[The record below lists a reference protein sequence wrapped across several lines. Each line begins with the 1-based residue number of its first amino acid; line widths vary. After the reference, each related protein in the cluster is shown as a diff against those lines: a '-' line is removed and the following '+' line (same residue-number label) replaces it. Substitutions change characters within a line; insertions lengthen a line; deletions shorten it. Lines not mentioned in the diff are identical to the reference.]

1 MQQPD
6 DRFADAVEA
15 AVAEIEAHTS
25 AEIIVVVAPRSDH
38 FRDLS
43 IAGGAVVA
51 WISLIFLLFSPF
63 HFSAWSAALEAPL
76 IGLAAAAWLHR
87 SPSLLRRLATARRL
101 RSAVDRA
108 AAATFQTEAVHCT
121 RARTGILIYVSV
133 LEGHVV
139 VLADTALDAL
149 VPEGTWNA
157 IRWGGSAG
165 PSAPGDTAQLVSGLR
180 ALGQVLAE
188 HLPST
193 TDNPN
198 EMSDRPRML
207 S

>member
-6 DRFADAVEA
+6 ERFADAVEA
-15 AVAEIEAHTS
+15 AVTEIEAHTS
-25 AEIIVVVAPRSDH
+25 AEIVVVVAPRSDPC
-38 FRDLS
+38 RDLS

-51 WISLIFLLFSPF
+51 WLALAFLLFSPL

-76 IGLAAAAWLHR
+76 VGLAAGAWLHR
-87 SPSLLRRLATARRL
+87 SPNLLRRLATAGRL
-101 RSAVDRA
+101 RAAAERA

-121 RARTGILIYVSV
+121 RDRTGILIYVSV
-133 LEGHVV
+133 LEDRVV

-149 VPEGTWNA
+149 VPEGAWNA
-157 IRWGGSAG
+157 IRWGDRTD
-165 PSAPGDTAQLVSGLR
+165 PRAPGDTNQFIAGLR
-180 ALGQVLAE
+180 AVGAILAE
-188 HLPST
+188 RLPST

-198 EMSDRPRML
+198 EMTDRPRML